1 MGTAKQRVLQSPKIL
16 GAESLMS
23 FPGQKPCTCVVA
35 FLLLG
40 GKCDQCKPE
49 GEKGEKGKTFCG
61 FLQIPMY
68 LFLWDPALHPYC
80 MAVIHSVTTLLSPR
94 PFSTG
99 SHFIPLHVDI

>member
-1 MGTAKQRVLQSPKIL
+1 
-16 GAESLMS
+16 MS

-94 PFSTG
+94 PFSKYLSMMVALGLPSTG